1 MLLGMRCPTCGTENA
16 PDSRFCGG
24 CGARLEPPRVA
35 PTFKITDDAAYP
47 APQQAIP
54 TPPPGS
60 LNQIGHLPTPT
71 PGSLAMPP
79 QPRLGSIPPT
89 NPAPAIARPSSAA
102 PTDRLPSKPPDM
114 QQPAS
119 RPPAARVP
127 TPVPAPE
134 PSMSM
139 PVAPKKSSAL
149 IAVVLIADLGLA
161 AAGGALLFRGLQK
174 PKAAVKPAQKT
185 EAPAPASA
193 AAADL
198 TAPSPAAV
206 PAIIAPP
213 AKVEKTVPAPKEAAK
228 KAPVVTKPAAKSG
241 KLDGPVDPYGGAAAP
256 DLRAEVDR
264 MADQSVG
271 SFHNCLA
278 QAVQTQPIHG
288 EVRIAFVIEPDGH
301 VDHARV
307 AQDTTESPQLS
318 TCLAATIA
326 TWTFA
331 PHPGPAASFE
341 RPFNYP

>member
-1 MLLGMRCPTCGTENA
+1 MLLGMRCPSCGTENA

-89 NPAPAIARPSSAA
+89 NPAQAIARPSSAP
-102 PTDRLPSKPPDM
+102 PTDRLPSKPPDA
-114 QQPAS
+114 P
-119 RPPAARVP
+119 PPAARVP
-127 TPVPAPE
+127 TPVPAAA

-139 PVAPKKSSAL
+139 PAAPKKSSAL

-161 AAGGALLFRGLQK
+161 AAGGALLFKGLQK
-174 PKAAVKPAQKT
+174 PKAAAKPAQKT
-185 EAPAPASA
+185 EARPAPASA
-193 AAADL
+193 AAADVS
-198 TAPSPAAV
+198 APPPA
-206 PAIIAPP
+206 PAISPPAPP
-213 AKVEKTVPAPKEAAK
+213 AKVEKTAPAPKEAAK
-228 KAPVVTKPAAKSG
+228 KAPVVTKAKAG
-241 KLDGPVDPYGGAAAP
+241 KLDGPVDPYAGAAAP
-256 DLRAEVDR
+256 DLRADIDR
-264 MADQSVG
+264 MAEQSVG
-271 SFHNCLA
+271 SFHNCLS
-278 QAVQTQPIHG
+278 QAIQTQPIHG